1 MEPGSMGP
9 GRLHALVDGVFAIAI
24 TLLVLDLPRPVD
36 SGRLTHDLLH
46 DWPTYVAYLVSFAT
60 IGIVWIEHH
69 GMMSAVREV
78 NRRFLER
85 TLLFLLFVSIIPWP
99 TSIAAGYA
107 DHGSQARPAAILY
120 AATMLLMGVSFSLSW
135 RYLAKHPS
143 LVAAPART
151 AFPAGFRRALAG
163 GLIYLVAIAVAFVSP
178 AASFAI
184 DAVIALYFAVSKSEV
199 PGLIQRAARAEDA
212 GSRRHT
218 GQSL

>member
-1 MEPGSMGP
+1 MGP

-24 TLLVLDLPRPVD
+24 TLLVLDLPRPAN
-36 SGRLTHDLLH
+36 SAHLTRDLLH

-107 DHGSQARPAAILY
+107 THGSQARPAAVLY
-120 AATMLLMGVSFSLSW
+120 ATTMLLMGLSFSLSW
-135 RYLAKHPS
+135 RYLAEHPS
-143 LVAAPART
+143 LVAASAR
-151 AFPAGFRRALAG
+151 AGSRPGTRRALVG
-163 GLIYLVAIAVAFVSP
+163 GLVYLVAIAVALASP
-178 AASFAI
+178 SASFAI
-184 DAVIALYFAVSKSEV
+184 DALIALYFAASKSEV
-199 PGLIQRAARAEDA
+199 PGLIQRAARAEA
-212 GSRRHT
+212 TPPG
-218 GQSL
+218 